1 MDPEMERSPGID
13 SPRRSAGYVSR
24 QLATAASGQRTPAV
38 CNLEFTFPLET
49 FLRLLTR
56 LNQRNKTQPN
66 CSAELPSCCCATP
79 PVGSLQLWWCL
90 DCAVVHLS
98 EVKLKNP
105 ETILSSGTW
114 RSNILFL
121 SPVCSS
127 GCRLQS
133 TQSALH
139 YPALG
144 PWVSA
149 LTWEHM
155 STVQRPIIVANM
167 WWRWNSENKPFT
179 LMMND
184 KWQMPSLQTVCVYDW
199 VVCCFKKYRNMIV
212 NLNWRKSDLHKTWT
226 LTVKVVNCSMML
238 GLFILKHRR
247 IHELYTI
254 CETKKVI

>member
-1 MDPEMERSPGID
+1 MDPEMERSPGIGCIKTTGNC
-13 SPRRSAGYVSR
+13 S
-24 QLATAASGQRTPAV
+24 SGQRTPAV

-79 PVGSLQLWWCL
+79 PVGSLQLWSCL
-90 DCAVVHLS
+90 DCAAVHLS

-133 TQSALH
+133 TQSALLH
-139 YPALG
+139 PALG
-144 PWVSA
+144 PWVLA

-167 WWRWNSENKPFT
+167 WWRWCGLPTVKTNPSLSWWMT
-179 LMMND
+179 ND
-184 KWQMPSLQTVCVYDW
+184 KCQVFKQFVFMIELF
-199 VVCCFKKYRNMIV
+199 VVLRNI
-212 NLNWRKSDLHKTWT
+212 
-226 LTVKVVNCSMML
+226 
-238 GLFILKHRR
+238 
-247 IHELYTI
+247 ELWL
-254 CETKKVI
+254 